1 MTTEAEAP
9 SRWPVV
15 GAFALVGAATQVTWL
30 NYAGVTT
37 VAAEHFG
44 VSDSAVGWLANMF
57 PLLYVVLAIPAG
69 LVLDRWFRGG
79 LAAGAVLTAVGAAV
93 RLVDDTYGWALF
105 GQTLIAVAQP
115 LVLNAVT
122 GLAGRYLRAKDR
134 PNGIALCIASTFAG
148 MVIAF
153 VLGAVFPDGS
163 QLGTLVGVGAAIAVV
178 AAVVMLLALRRPASQ
193 RHAAPAVGLSALRT
207 AAGDRLVQRLCLAV
221 FFPFGTFVAL
231 TTFGQPLL
239 EPAGVDVDTANLIL
253 LGNVLAGVIGC
264 AVLPIYAAKRGLE
277 LRVVLLGLL
286 LSALACAALV
296 LAPGVAVGFA
306 AVLLIG
312 FVLLPAMPIVLE
324 LVERRTGEAEGT
336 AAGLVWMAGNLGGLL
351 VSTVVGL
358 LTDAPGWA
366 FALMGGCALA
376 AVPLLRLLRPHVAA
390 LPAPSAAPASTP
402 VDSPA
407 A

>member
-1 MTTEAEAP
+1 MT
-9 SRWPVV
+9 
-15 GAFALVGAATQVTWL
+15 
-30 NYAGVTT
+30 
-37 VAAEHFG
+37 AEHFG

-193 RHAAPAVGLSALRT
+193 LHAAPAVGLSALRT

-390 LPAPSAAPASTP
+390 LPAPSAAAASTP